1 VLSLYGPVSGFR
13 PEGSI
18 SVVVF
23 AWSALL
29 VFTVATGALLVLLSR
44 ALFHSI
50 DRVDRVRDEVW
61 SMAKTVETIAV
72 RLERIESGLG
82 EGDQRLG
89 ELRADLRSTM
99 RRDLREIL
107 EGSRPGDT
115 VTG

>member
-1 VLSLYGPVSGFR
+1 L
-13 PEGSI
+13 
-18 SVVVF
+18 VVVF

-61 SMAKTVETIAV
+61 SMAKTLETMAV

-99 RRDLREIL
+99 RRDMREIL
-107 EGSRPGDT
+107 EGPSGRPRAGDGVPT
-115 VTG
+115 